1 MKILL
6 LGALLAATVGAPAA
20 RSAASAAPVAAATS
34 VAPTAD
40 ASSATLAAS
49 SPAAAGAPAVQPIV
63 TLPEFAVVS
72 RLVANQEPGS
82 VLAMPVSGLR
92 FEPRVDVQGRNLA
105 EAQAD
110 VALRGGIFENTG
122 FKLGGLALFDPQT
135 GHYLAELPVAPAM
148 LAPPAILTGADNARA
163 GLNASVGTVAFA
175 WRPIETRGELALA
188 AGNFQAHRE
197 SFYQGVS
204 RPLRAAGWSLG
215 GDLSAAR
222 SESEGSVPFGDHE
235 FWRVGGRVQV
245 RGPRTQTEA
254 FAGYQEKFFG
264 WPNLYTPFGFNE
276 TESLQTV
283 LLGLNHRWA
292 DTAGNTFQAA
302 AFYRRNKDDYEF
314 DRAHPGASNP
324 FQHTTWLRGGA
335 VEGRRRFATWA
346 LDYSARVSWDDLKS
360 TALTFG
366 RFHSRTYTQASLVP
380 EFTLGAAD
388 HPLQLRAGA
397 VWADTDRDSG
407 ALSPQLALA
416 WGDPATTRYHLEYAE
431 TTQVPTYTALNS
443 NAAAGLFRG
452 NANLGRTTSRNL
464 EFGAAFPLAGWTI
477 AAAAFQ
483 RWDDALVDWTFRRG
497 VTARTANAVDV
508 GTFGAEFVVSHRAP
522 RHDLVFGYT
531 FLAKSS
537 DFGGAPVDA
546 SFYALNFA
554 KHRLTA
560 ALTWRLGA
568 GFEVRADNELRVQ
581 ADNLLRTT
589 GGDEALLSSLGLFYL
604 PPRWRGWEFSLL
616 TDNLWNSRFQEV
628 PAVPAGRRTVTLG
641 VTRRW

>member
-1 MKILL
+1 MRILL
-6 LGALLAATVGAPAA
+6 VSVLLATGASVTSAQSVASTAPAA
-20 RSAASAAPVAAATS
+20 PAT
-34 VAPTAD
+34 
-40 ASSATLAAS
+40 
-49 SPAAAGAPAVQPIV
+49 PAVPVEPAPV

-72 RLVANQEPGS
+72 RLVANQEPGA

-148 LAPPAILTGADNARA
+148 LEPPAILTGADNALA
-163 GLNASVGTVAFA
+163 GLNAGVGTVAYA

-188 AGNFQAHRE
+188 AGNYEAHRE
-197 SFYQGVS
+197 SLYQGLVA
-204 RPLRAAGWSLG
+204 PLPRAGWSLG
-215 GDLSAAR
+215 ADVAAAR

-235 FWRVGGRVQV
+235 FWRVGGRVQL
-245 RGPRTQTEA
+245 RGPRTQTDA

-276 TESLQTV
+276 TENLQTV

-292 DTAGNTFQAA
+292 DPAGNVLQAS

-314 DRAHPGASNP
+314 DRARPGASNP

-335 VEGRRRFATWA
+335 VEGRRQFASWA
-346 LDYSARVSWDDLKS
+346 LNYAARFSWDDLKS

-366 RFHSRTYTQASLVP
+366 RFRSRTYTQAALVP
-380 EFTLGAAD
+380 EFALGSAD
-388 HPLQLRAGA
+388 HPIEVRAGA
-397 VWADTDRDSG
+397 VWADTDHDSG
-407 ALSPQLALA
+407 ALSPQVALA
-416 WGDPATTRYHLEYAE
+416 WGDPAAGRFHLEYAE

-477 AAAAFQ
+477 EATAFQ

-508 GTFGAEFVVSHRAP
+508 GTFGTEFVASRRTP
-522 RHDLVFGYT
+522 RHDLVLGYT
-531 FLAKSS
+531 FLAKSH
-537 DFGGAPVDA
+537 DFGGALVDA

-568 GFEVRADNELRVQ
+568 GFEVRSDNELRVQ

-628 PAVPAGRRTVTLG
+628 PAVPAGRRTVTVG